1 VLEWAFRRTPRV
13 LFFPDQHL
21 GRNTGHR
28 MGIPLESMP
37 VWDPYED
44 AGGLT
49 EAEIRAARMLLWKGH
64 CSVHNRFTADMVDRR
79 RMEIPGVKVIVHP
92 ECRFEV
98 AQRADAIGS
107 TEGILR
113 TVRESPAG
121 SRWAVGT
128 ELNMVNRL
136 AREVAPA
143 KHVFSLDDCF
153 CLCSTMF
160 RIDPPHLLWVLEG
173 LLDGEVRNPVRV
185 GETTAREART
195 ALDRMLAIT

>member
-1 VLEWAFRRTPRV
+1 
-13 LFFPDQHL
+13 
-21 GRNTGHR
+21 
-28 MGIPLESMP
+28 
-37 VWDPYED
+37 
-44 AGGLT
+44 
-49 EAEIRAARMLLWKGH
+49 
-64 CSVHNRFTADMVDRR
+64 
-79 RMEIPGVKVIVHP
+79 
-92 ECRFEV
+92 
-98 AQRADAIGS
+98 
-107 TEGILR
+107 
-113 TVRESPAG
+113 
-121 SRWAVGT
+121 
-128 ELNMVNRL
+128 MVNRL